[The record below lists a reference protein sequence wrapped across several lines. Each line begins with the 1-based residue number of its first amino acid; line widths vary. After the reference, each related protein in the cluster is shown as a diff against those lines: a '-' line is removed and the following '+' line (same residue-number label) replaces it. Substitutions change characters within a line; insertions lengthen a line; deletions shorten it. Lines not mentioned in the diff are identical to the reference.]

1 MSKSRKSR
9 RHFMDDQMSL
19 YNSIRKPS
27 TPASQVHVD
36 RKEKRK
42 KRFDWRDE
50 INND

>member
-9 RHFMDDQMSL
+9 RHFMEDQISL

-27 TPASQVHVD
+27 TPAVKVHVD
-36 RKEKRK
+36 DKEKRK
-42 KRFDWRDE
+42 KKFDWRDE